1 MIIVNAPLKRE
12 DFKKIIRQTVGEV
25 EIIESGMKLSFT
37 TNNEDEDFK
46 MVKANIKADPVC
58 KALYCQVSRED

>member
-1 MIIVNAPLKRE
+1 MIIINAPLKRE
-12 DFKKIIRQTVGEV
+12 DFKRIIKETVGEV

-46 MVKANIKADPVC
+46 TLKANIKADATC
-58 KALYCQVSRED
+58 KALYSQVTRED